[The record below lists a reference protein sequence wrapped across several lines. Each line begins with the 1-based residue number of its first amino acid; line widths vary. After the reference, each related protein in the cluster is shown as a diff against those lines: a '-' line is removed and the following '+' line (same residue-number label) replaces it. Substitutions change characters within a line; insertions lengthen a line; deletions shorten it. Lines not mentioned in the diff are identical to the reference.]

1 MENGEY
7 VEKTSQDEVEQHTM
21 AMCDGRFQLTEN
33 TPQMQDPMR
42 SELGPLAVN
51 SKAAT
56 AILNGSSGTG
66 FDFVSGFCYLSS
78 RMLSIYT
85 VATE

>member
-21 AMCDGRFQLTEN
+21 AMCDGRFQLMEN

-42 SELGPLAVN
+42 SELGPLVVN
-51 SKAAT
+51 SEAAT
-56 AILNGSSGTG
+56 AILNGARAL
-66 FDFVSGFCYLSS
+66 VSTSVPDLEHTPNARSD
-78 RMLSIYT
+78 
-85 VATE
+85 AQ